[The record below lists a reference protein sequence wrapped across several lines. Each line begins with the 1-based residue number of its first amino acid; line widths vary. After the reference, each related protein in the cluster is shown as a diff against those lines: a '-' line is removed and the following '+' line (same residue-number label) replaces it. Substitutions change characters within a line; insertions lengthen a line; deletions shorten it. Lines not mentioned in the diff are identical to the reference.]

1 MPGMLNGKILLVTGG
16 GGGIGRAAGLL
27 MAREGASLAVADS
40 DRARAEETAAAVA
53 AAGGTAIAL
62 AADVTDEAQVAAMVE
77 AAIARYG
84 RLDGAFNNAGIN
96 HAGSGIA
103 GKRTHEVPRD
113 AAEKIIAVNLTG
125 VFLCMKREL
134 GPMLAQGG
142 GAICN
147 TASIA
152 GMVGMAATSAYVA
165 AKHGVVGLTKTAA
178 LEYAGEGIRVNC
190 ICPGFTDTPMIRA
203 SLDRRGA
210 EIARSVP
217 MGRVAQANEIAE
229 LATWLLSDRAS
240 YVTGGVYPVDGGF
253 TAA

>member
-1 MPGMLNGKILLVTGG
+1 V
-16 GGGIGRAAGLL
+16 
-27 MAREGASLAVADS
+27 GAVVAVAVS
-40 DRARAEETAAAVA
+40 DLVGAEATAAAIH

-62 AADVTDEAQVAAMVE
+62 AADVTDEAQVQAMV
-77 AAIARYG
+77 AAVIARYG
-84 RLDGAFNNAGIN
+84 RLDGAFNNAGLN

-103 GKRTHEVPRD
+103 GKRIHEIPCE
-113 AAEKIIAVNLTG
+113 AAERIIAVNLTG
-125 VFLCMKREL
+125 VLLCMKHEL
-134 GPMLAQGG
+134 AQMLRQGG

-152 GMVGMAATSAYVA
+152 GLVGMAATSAYVA

-178 LEYAGEGIRVNC
+178 LEYAADGIRVNC

-210 EIARSVP
+210 EIAQSVP
-217 MGRVAQANEIAE
+217 MRRVAQPDEIAE
-229 LATWLLSDRAS
+229 LACWLLSDRAS

-253 TAA
+253 TAG